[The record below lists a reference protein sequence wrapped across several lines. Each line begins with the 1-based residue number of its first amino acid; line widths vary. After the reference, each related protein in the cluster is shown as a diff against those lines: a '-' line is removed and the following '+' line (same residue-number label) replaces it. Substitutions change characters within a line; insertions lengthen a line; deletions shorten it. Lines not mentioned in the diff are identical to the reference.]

1 MDGGIKVEGVN
12 GAAPLPQRAQK
23 NIPQGNKKPM
33 NAQQQ
38 KQNDGADGAP
48 AEKKPRFNQNGPNQN
63 QGGGNQNKNFGN
75 QNRGFGNRNNN
86 RNQQNQNRGN
96 QNQNQG
102 NSQNQN
108 QQNQNKQNQQNQQKQ
123 QQDVKPVGDGNQ
135 GNQTA
140 IKKDVGPGPQ
150 QQQPQQQQQA
160 QQQQPQQQT
169 QNQQRNQQQNQQNQ
183 NQQHQNQQ
191 NQNMNHN
198 QNRNRGGGGGPMGN
212 QGGPGGNQG
221 GQNRDRSRGGRGG
234 PGDGRGNQGNG
245 PYNRSDEFFIGQRLR
260 AIGGP
265 THELP
270 PVEATEEPKFSG
282 RNRLYVGNLTNDISE
297 NELREMFKPYGEIGE
312 IFCNAEKNFTFLKLD
327 YHINAQRA
335 KRELD
340 GTMRKGRQLR
350 VRFAPNATILRIKN
364 LTPFVSNELLYRSFE
379 IFGPIERANVVVD
392 DRGKSTGEGIVEFA
406 KKSSA
411 NVCLRFCNDK
421 CFFLTA
427 SLRPCVVEP
436 FEINEDDDGLPDKS
450 LNKKSPEF
458 HHERGVGPRFA
469 ELGSFEHEYGT
480 RWKQLHELFKTK
492 QDALKRE
499 LKMEE
504 EKLEA
509 QMEYARYE
517 HETELLRQE
526 LRKRESDNERK
537 KMEWEMRE
545 KQAEEMRKRDEESM
559 RRQQNEMQSRMLRQE
574 EEMRRRQ
581 QENTLFMQAQQLNS
595 LLDQQEGFGGNNNGG
610 NNFDN
615 FGRASNNSPFEFRD
629 PISALLGNNGGGGNG
644 NGNGNGPNNPQ
655 NKRHNWVHN
664 SKGRNSNS
672 TESAKSNPTLPFNIQ
687 QIEGLGANIDWNA
700 VKG

>member
-1 MDGGIKVEGVN
+1 MK
-12 GAAPLPQRAQK
+12 PL
-23 NIPQGNKKPM
+23 
-33 NAQQQ
+33 
-38 KQNDGADGAP
+38 
-48 AEKKPRFNQNGPNQN
+48 
-63 QGGGNQNKNFGN
+63 
-75 QNRGFGNRNNN
+75 
-86 RNQQNQNRGN
+86 
-96 QNQNQG
+96 
-102 NSQNQN
+102 
-108 QQNQNKQNQQNQQKQ
+108 
-123 QQDVKPVGDGNQ
+123 VDGNQ
-135 GNQTA
+135 A
-140 IKKDVGPGPQ
+140 AKKDVGPVPQ
-150 QQQPQQQQQA
+150 QSPQQQLQQPQQQQPTQA
-160 QQQQPQQQT
+160 
-169 QNQQRNQQQNQQNQ
+169 QNQQRNQAQNQ
-183 NQQHQNQQ
+183 NQ
-191 NQNMNHN
+191 NMSLN
-198 QNRNRGGGGGPMGN
+198 QNRNRGAGGGGGGGGVGGGPIGN

-221 GQNRDRSRGGRGG
+221 GQIRDRSRGGRGG
-234 PGDGRGNQGNG
+234 PGDSRGNQSNG

-260 AIGGP
+260 TIGGP

-327 YHINAQRA
+327 YHLNAQRA

-411 NVCLRFCNDK
+411 NVCLRFCNEK

-458 HHERGVGPRFA
+458 HHERGIGPRFA

-517 HETELLRQE
+517 HETELLRQG
-526 LRKRESDNERK
+526 K
-537 KMEWEMRE
+537 
-545 KQAEEMRKRDEESM
+545 
-559 RRQQNEMQSRMLRQE
+559 
-574 EEMRRRQ
+574 
-581 QENTLFMQAQQLNS
+581 
-595 LLDQQEGFGGNNNGG
+595 
-610 NNFDN
+610 
-615 FGRASNNSPFEFRD
+615 
-629 PISALLGNNGGGGNG
+629 
-644 NGNGNGPNNPQ
+644 
-655 NKRHNWVHN
+655 
-664 SKGRNSNS
+664 S
-672 TESAKSNPTLPFNIQ
+672 T
-687 QIEGLGANIDWNA
+687 
-700 VKG
+700 

>member
-1 MDGGIKVEGVN
+1 MDGGLKVEGVN
-12 GAAPLPQRAQK
+12 GGAPLPQRAQK
-23 NIPQGNKKPM
+23 NIPQGNKKPV

-75 QNRGFGNRNNN
+75 QNRGFGNRNN

-123 QQDVKPVGDGNQ
+123 QQDVKSIGDGNQ

-150 QQQPQQQQQA
+150 QQPPQQQQQQQA
-160 QQQQPQQQT
+160 QQQQPQQQP
-169 QNQQRNQQQNQQNQ
+169 QNQQRNQQQNQQN
-183 NQQHQNQQ
+183 QNQQ

-198 QNRNRGGGGGPMGN
+198 QNRNRGGGGGGGPMGN
-212 QGGPGGNQG
+212 QGGPGGNLG

-350 VRFAPNATILRIKN
+350 VRFAPNATILRIK
-364 LTPFVSNELLYRSFE
+364 
-379 IFGPIERANVVVD
+379 
-392 DRGKSTGEGIVEFA
+392 K
-406 KKSSA
+406 
-411 NVCLRFCNDK
+411 
-421 CFFLTA
+421 
-427 SLRPCVVEP
+427 
-436 FEINEDDDGLPDKS
+436 
-450 LNKKSPEF
+450 
-458 HHERGVGPRFA
+458 
-469 ELGSFEHEYGT
+469 
-480 RWKQLHELFKTK
+480 
-492 QDALKRE
+492 
-499 LKMEE
+499 
-504 EKLEA
+504 
-509 QMEYARYE
+509 
-517 HETELLRQE
+517 
-526 LRKRESDNERK
+526 
-537 KMEWEMRE
+537 
-545 KQAEEMRKRDEESM
+545 
-559 RRQQNEMQSRMLRQE
+559 
-574 EEMRRRQ
+574 
-581 QENTLFMQAQQLNS
+581 
-595 LLDQQEGFGGNNNGG
+595 
-610 NNFDN
+610 FDT
-615 FGRASNNSPFEFRD
+615 FR
-629 PISALLGNNGGGGNG
+629 
-644 NGNGNGPNNPQ
+644 
-655 NKRHNWVHN
+655 
-664 SKGRNSNS
+664 
-672 TESAKSNPTLPFNIQ
+672 IQ
-687 QIEGLGANIDWNA
+687 
-700 VKG
+700 

>member
-23 NIPQGNKKPM
+23 NMPQGNKKPIM

-38 KQNDGADGAP
+38 KQNDGGDGAP

-63 QGGGNQNKNFGN
+63 QGGNQNKNFG
-75 QNRGFGNRNNN
+75 NRGFGNRNNN
-86 RNQQNQNRGN
+86 RNQQNQNRN

-102 NSQNQN
+102 NVQNQN
-108 QQNQNKQNQQNQQKQ
+108 QQNQNKQNQPNQQKP
-123 QQDVKPVGDGNQ
+123 QDIKSASDNNQ
-135 GNQTA
+135 A
-140 IKKDVGPGPQ
+140 PIKKDVAPGPQQPPQQQQQQ
-150 QQQPQQQQQA
+150 QQQPQQQNQN
-160 QQQQPQQQT
+160 
-169 QNQQRNQQQNQQNQ
+169 QNQQRNQPQNQQQ
-183 NQQHQNQQ
+183 
-191 NQNMNHN
+191 QNMNN
-198 QNRNRGGGGGPMGN
+198 QNRNRGGGGGGGGGPIGN

-234 PGDGRGNQGNG
+234 PGGDGRGNQGNG

-297 NELREMFKPYGEIGE
+297 NELREMFKPFGEIGE

-411 NVCLRFCNDK
+411 NVCLRFCNEK

-458 HHERGVGPRFA
+458 HHERGIGPRFA

-545 KQAEEMRKRDEESM
+545 KQAEDMRKRDEENM

-574 EEMRRRQ
+574 EDMRRRQ

-595 LLDQQEGFGGNNNGG
+595 LLDQQEGFGGNNNG
-610 NNFDN
+610 
-615 FGRASNNSPFEFRD
+615 D
-629 PISALLGNNGGGGNG
+629 PIAALLGNNGGGNG

-655 NKRHNWVHN
+655 KNRRNWVHN
-664 SKGRNSNS
+664 NKVRNANGSGA
-672 TESAKSNPTLPFNIQ
+672 AKSSPPPPPFNMQ
-687 QIEGLGANIDWNA
+687 QIAGLAGIDWDA
-700 VKG
+700 VKGFLSTALQS